1 MKLIKKIT
9 IGFSLFLLMLTCQLQ
24 AQNILKTGIYQVLSN
39 TEFEIQ
45 LIAENSSAFSAF
57 QVDIPVPTG
66 FTYVAGSAILN
77 ASRNSGHALSASLID
92 GNILR
97 LIGYSVGN
105 SPFLGNSGTLV
116 SFKFKTGS
124 LPGGNT
130 LALNQAMLGNSESN
144 NILTGSA
151 NGSVTVLAPNI
162 SLSISKLDYGRL
174 PLGTAAEKSFQITNT
189 GNTDL
194 VIQSL
199 DFSNAQFSTTD
210 VPGFIIAS
218 HTSHAITVKMS
229 ATTPGNYV
237 EKLLIGSNDPDQ
249 ATSAVVLNATP
260 YSVNEIHPGNI
271 AGASTTTKT
280 LEFTLNNM
288 EACNGIQFDLIL
300 PNAITYVAGTAQLFR
315 NQDQIISVNK
325 ITDQTLRVL
334 VFSPGNK
341 EFTGNAGKIL
351 SLDFLINGVT
361 GNSTI
366 QTSQVII
373 AGTTG
378 KNIVSDLFNG
388 QLSVTASDI
397 DAPAQ
402 LTFPELSVLSSATV
416 QYRIYNYGGEVLNIS
431 QLIFSTSYLSSSQVL
446 PVIINPSGYLDIPVT
461 CTNPVKGLYNATL
474 KIVSN
479 DPDENPFKVQVSGHA
494 YVPNYMLINNQN
506 FFRGESKTLAVEV
519 ENLEPFAALQFDL
532 TYPHGFTPDLNGITL
547 TERKQDHVLSAIAI
561 SSTCLRILVYSP
573 GQKEF
578 TGQSGPVVNIPFVS
592 ESGLSYGSYNL
603 TFSNALISDIK
614 SENILYASK
623 NGILN
628 VQVVTDMKPQLSD
641 SAFQL
646 YPNPATESFQVAGI
660 QGKSWLKL
668 TDIQGREIISV
679 QVVRNEIISINQL
692 PKGVYIVKLT
702 TGQDTFECK
711 VLKK

>member
-1 MKLIKKIT
+1 MKKTT

-24 AQNILKTGIYQVLSN
+24 AQNILKTGIYQVLPN
-39 TEFEIQ
+39 TEFDIQ

-77 ASRNSGHALSASLID
+77 ASRISGHALSASLID

-124 LPGGNT
+124 VPGSNT

-144 NILTGSA
+144 NILTGST

-199 DFSNAQFSTTD
+199 NFSNAQFSTTD
-210 VPGFIIAS
+210 VPGFTIAPQTS
-218 HTSHAITVKMS
+218 HTVTVKLT

-237 EKLLIGSNDPDQ
+237 EKLQIGSNDPDQ
-249 ATSAVVLNATP
+249 ATTTVVLNATP

-271 AGASTTTKT
+271 TGASTTIKT
-280 LEFTLNNM
+280 LEFTLNNV
-288 EACNGIQFDLIL
+288 EACTGIQFDIIL
-300 PNAITYVAGTAQLFR
+300 PKAITYVAGTAQLFR
-315 NQDQIISVNK
+315 NQDQIISVNQV
-325 ITDQTLRVL
+325 TDQTLRVL

-341 EFTGNAGKIL
+341 NITGNAGKIL
-351 SLDFLINGVT
+351 SLDFLINGVA
-361 GNSTI
+361 GYSTI

-373 AGTTG
+373 ASTAG
-378 KNIVSDLFNG
+378 KNVVSDLYNG

-397 DAPAQ
+397 DGPGQ
-402 LTFPELSVLSSATV
+402 LTFPELSVLSNATV
-416 QYRIYNYGGEVLNIS
+416 MYRILNRGGEVLNIS
-431 QLIFSTSYLSSSQVL
+431 QLIFSTSYVSSSQVL
-446 PVIINPSGYLDIPVT
+446 PVSINPSGYLDIPVT
-461 CTNPVKGLYNATL
+461 CTNPVKGSYNATL

-479 DPDENPFKVQVSGHA
+479 DPDENPFVVQLTGHA
-494 YVPNYMLINNQN
+494 FVPNYMLINNQN
-506 FFRGESKTLAVEV
+506 FFRGESKVLAVEV
-519 ENLEPFAALQFDL
+519 ENPEPFVAMQFDL
-532 TYPHGFTPDLNGITL
+532 SYPLGFTPDLNGVTL
-547 TERKQDHVLSAIAI
+547 TNRKQDHVVTAIALSAT
-561 SSTCLRILVYSP
+561 STRILVYSP

-578 TGQSGPVVNIPFVS
+578 TGQSGPVVDIPFHS
-592 ESGLSYGSYNL
+592 ESGLGYGSYNL
-603 TFSNALISDIK
+603 TFSNALISDMN
-614 SENILYASK
+614 SENILYASR
-623 NGILN
+623 NGLLN
-628 VQVVTDMKPQLSD
+628 VQVVTDTKPQLS
-641 SAFQL
+641 SAAFQL
-646 YPNPATESFQVAGI
+646 YPNPASESFQVTGI
-660 QGKSWLKL
+660 PGKSWLRL
-668 TDIQGREIISV
+668 TNIQGKEMFSK
-679 QVVRNEIISINQL
+679 QVESNEPVSIGHL
-692 PKGVYIVKLT
+692 AKGVYLVKII
-702 TGQDTFECK
+702 TGEDAFECK